1 MNDFK
6 KIYDIFGLFSDNI
19 AFGDTLNFM
28 LSLNNIKKGAYIQD
42 TYISIIEKNILEE
55 IANKYNK
62 YIKFI
67 FIDIDNDKDYEQ
79 IFDDDEYYEVDI
91 LLSPNKID
99 DISILDSS
107 IEMAKF
113 LQYPVE
119 YDLRK
124 INFDNKNIK
133 MFNFIVLVEN
143 VPNCFNQYGVHLFNF
158 FVKDEDKNVVID
170 KMNIWLDEINKYI
183 ITIFPETY
191 AILKI
196 EDRYKSENQDE
207 YQNEIK

>member
-1 MNDFK
+1 MDDFK

-79 IFDDDEYYEVDI
+79 IFDNNEYYEVDI
-91 LLSPNKID
+91 LLSPNKIV

-124 INFDNKNIK
+124 IKFDENIK
-133 MFNFIVLVEN
+133 MFNFIVLIEN
-143 VPNCFNQYGVHLFNF
+143 IPNCFNQYGHHLFNF
-158 FVKDEDKNVVID
+158 FVKEEDKNVVIN
-170 KMNIWLDEINKYI
+170 KMDIWLDEINKYI
-183 ITIFPETY
+183 VTIFPEMYT
-191 AILKI
+191 ILKI
-196 EDRYKSENQDE
+196 EDKYKTENE
-207 YQNEIK
+207 YQNEMKENI